1 MTFARSQ
8 KGMSLLG
15 WMCTLAFLA
24 FFASAVFKMFP
35 HYMDNAALSK
45 TINSIE
51 TDKAA
56 DIRTVPEVYGYL
68 EKAMQLN
75 SINNLDLK
83 EAMDVQLENGEFR
96 IHLKYERREP
106 LIQNLDLVAR
116 FDKEYRVRMP

>member
-1 MTFARSQ
+1 MALARSQ

-24 FFASAVFKMFP
+24 FVATAVFKMVP

-45 TINSIE
+45 TITSIE

-56 DIRTVPEVYGYL
+56 DIRTVPEVYGYV

-75 SINNLDLK
+75 SINNLDPK
-83 EAMDVQLENGEFR
+83 EAMDVKLENGEFL
-96 IHLKYERREP
+96 IHLKYERRES
-106 LIQNLDLVAR
+106 LISNLDLVAR
-116 FDKEYRVRMP
+116 FDKEFRVRMP